1 MRPVWAGKRRWRQT
15 RKQYKQLMNRRRDRD
30 SDLDMAKL
38 VAGMAQDNESLA

>member
-1 MRPVWAGKRRWRQT
+1 VWAGKRRWRQT